1 MKISLA
7 LGQRKPL
14 DRTTAWGCLTA
25 NLAVPG
31 CGSLV
36 AGRVSGYFQLL
47 LAPVT
52 VTGDYDFNSI
62 PIAHAGDWDAWAGL
76 LLIVLTVFLVATF
89 GALGSAVTAVLLASD
104 STRDRVYFGTDTR
117 AQALLELRADL
128 AMAFPAAL
136 ESLLLNL
143 LQRLAQAVDEAGRR
157 GVVVQTLR
165 APVRLDLQQVEVAG
179 VGWLLASAHALLD
192 VR

>member
-47 LAPVT
+47 LAIAGVT
-52 VTGDYDFNSI
+52 LTTLFGLKFIVWYVHN
-62 PIAHAGDWDAWAGL
+62 WAQLQQIDTDPAANFQELWSRLRWALLGMLVFLFGL
-76 LLIVLTVFLVATF
+76 LWA
-89 GALGSAVTAVLLASD
+89 LAS
-104 STRDRVYFGTDTR
+104 S
-117 AQALLELRADL
+117 LEGSI
-128 AMAFPAAL
+128 M
-136 ESLLLNL
+136 
-143 LQRLAQAVDEAGRR
+143 
-157 GVVVQTLR
+157 
-165 APVRLDLQQVEVAG
+165 
-179 VGWLLASAHALLD
+179 
-192 VR
+192 

>member
-47 LAPVT
+47 LAVAGLT
-52 VTGDYDFNSI
+52 LTTWFGLRFIVWYVNNWSQMQQSQGDMAANFQELWSHLRW
-62 PIAHAGDWDAWAGL
+62 ALLGMLVFLAGL
-76 LLIVLTVFLVATF
+76 LWGLISSIGILIESRTAQSPAPPVLT
-89 GALGSAVTAVLLASD
+89 GEK
-104 STRDRVYFGTDTR
+104 R
-117 AQALLELRADL
+117 
-128 AMAFPAAL
+128 
-136 ESLLLNL
+136 
-143 LQRLAQAVDEAGRR
+143 
-157 GVVVQTLR
+157 
-165 APVRLDLQQVEVAG
+165 
-179 VGWLLASAHALLD
+179 
-192 VR
+192 

>member
-47 LAPVT
+47 LAIAGVT
-52 VTGDYDFNSI
+52 LTTLFGLKFIVWYVHN
-62 PIAHAGDWDAWAGL
+62 WAQMQQIDTDPAANFQELWSRLRWALLGMLVFLFGL
-76 LLIVLTVFLVATF
+76 LWA
-89 GALGSAVTAVLLASD
+89 LAS
-104 STRDRVYFGTDTR
+104 SFGI
-117 AQALLELRADL
+117 LLE
-128 AMAFPAAL
+128 
-136 ESLLLNL
+136 SKKS
-143 LQRLAQAVDEAGRR
+143 QSY
-157 GVVVQTLR
+157 
-165 APVRLDLQQVEVAG
+165 APPVLSGEKR
-179 VGWLLASAHALLD
+179 
-192 VR
+192 

>member
-47 LAPVT
+47 LAIAGVT
-52 VTGDYDFNSI
+52 LTTLFGSRFIVWYVHHWGQMQQIETDPAASFQELWSRLRWALLGMLVFL
-62 PIAHAGDWDAWAGL
+62 AGL
-76 LLIVLTVFLVATF
+76 LWA
-89 GALGSAVTAVLLASD
+89 LAS
-104 STRDRVYFGTDTR
+104 SFGI
-117 AQALLELRADL
+117 LLE
-128 AMAFPAAL
+128 
-136 ESLLLNL
+136 SKKS
-143 LQRLAQAVDEAGRR
+143 QSY
-157 GVVVQTLR
+157 
-165 APVRLDLQQVEVAG
+165 APPVLSGEKR
-179 VGWLLASAHALLD
+179 
-192 VR
+192 